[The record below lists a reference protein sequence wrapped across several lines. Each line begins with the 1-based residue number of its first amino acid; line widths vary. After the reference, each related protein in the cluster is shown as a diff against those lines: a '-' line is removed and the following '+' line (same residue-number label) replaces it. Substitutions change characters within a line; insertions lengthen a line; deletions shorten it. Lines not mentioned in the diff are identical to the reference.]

1 MNEKLF
7 SYGTL
12 QLENVQIETFGRKLN
27 GVKARL
33 LRYKLAE
40 IEISDLQVI
49 AKSNKKYH
57 PIAKFTGIDE
67 DFIDGVIYE
76 ITKNELLLSDTYEV
90 KEYER
95 INEIFSEDKNA
106 WIYVCRETNNSKNN
120 LSHNS

>member
-1 MNEKLF
+1 MNEQLF

-33 LRYKLAE
+33 LKYKLSE
-40 IEISDLQVI
+40 IEISDPLVI

-57 PIAKFTGIDE
+57 PIAKFTGIDS

-76 ITKNELLLSDTYEV
+76 ITKNELSLSDTYEV

-95 INEIFSEDKNA
+95 INEIFDNDKNA
-106 WIYVCRETNNSKNN
+106 WIYVCRETNNTKK
-120 LSHNS
+120 